1 MQSVKDLRTTKFVFL
16 DRDGTI
22 NIDLGYVTRPE
33 QVYLIAGAAEA
44 IASLKRHGFTI
55 VVVTNQSAV
64 GREMASIKDIEETHE
79 ALRNQL
85 VERNPA
91 AVIDD
96 IFVCPHLPEDRC
108 NCRKPKIGLVQHLI
122 NRPHFQSDKCWIVGD
137 KLSDLEFGKNFGI
150 PQEQRVLVLTG
161 HGEASLEEAKNLWSE
176 EQLQICK
183 SLQEAADV
191 IIGKQI
197 EYNNL

>member
-1 MQSVKDLRTTKFVFL
+1 MQSVKDLRTLNVVFL

-33 QVYLIAGAAEA
+33 QVYLIDGTAEA

-64 GREMASIKDIEETHE
+64 GREMASNKDIEETNE

-85 VERNPA
+85 VEENPLSI
-91 AVIDD
+91 VDD
-96 IFVCPHLPEDRC
+96 IYFCPHLPEDGC
-108 NCRKPKIGLVQHLI
+108 HCRKPKTGLVQHLI
-122 NRPHFQSDKCWIVGD
+122 NQPHFQNGKCWMVGD
-137 KLSDLEFGKNFGI
+137 KLSDLEFGKNLGI

-161 HGEASLEEAKNLWSE
+161 HGEDSLEEAKNLWPE

-183 SLQEAADV
+183 SLQEAADL